1 MEGIIVTVIKNLR
14 LIKLKRSS
22 SDYRYAYILVKEIII
37 LAGEGLSKPS
47 KVAEKNIEQVL
58 FKNCVPF
65 TDSIC
70 KVNNMQAN
78 NAKDLDVIIPMYNLL
93 EYSDSY
99 TETSA
104 IL

>member
-1 MEGIIVTVIKNLR
+1 M
-14 LIKLKRSS
+14 LKRSS
-22 SDYRYAYILVKEIII
+22 SDYRYAYILVKEIIT
-37 LAGEGLSKPS
+37 LAGEGLSKPA

-70 KVNNMQAN
+70 KVNNMQVN
-78 NAKDLDVIIPMYNLL
+78 NAEDLDVIMYNLL